1 MEKYTKVLNKLFNAY
16 SKGVDMYQNDGSLWL
31 IFTENKRWVIELSDN
46 GTLWYNYKFFND
58 IFKMVSLEMI
68 ENQHYITKW
77 VEDALQN
84 GVNHTQKQIPK
95 RLSKVE
101 DALQNGVKRTW
112 MLSLD
117 NSSKVEDALQ
127 NGVKNTRFDDKYY
140 KTSVD
145 DVIQNGV
152 KNTYTTLTPNDFM
165 AEHVIKN
172 GVKTTKSFFY
182 NGTKLAEEV
191 IKNGVKNALMVTD
204 MSTYYI
210 EEETQDGVK
219 DTQLFTGIQNGIK
232 TIEPGGYL
240 GFCVIRG
247 KKVHQFESAKQY
259 NEVEWVIIN
268 GIKQTKTPGDM
279 DIELTMEWME
289 ENETSSVPKLI
300 DYVIN
305 YGLKKTCFIK

>member
-1 MEKYTKVLNKLFNAY
+1 
-16 SKGVDMYQNDGSLWL
+16 
-31 IFTENKRWVIELSDN
+31 
-46 GTLWYNYKFFND
+46 
-58 IFKMVSLEMI
+58 MVSLEMI

-84 GVNHTQKQIPK
+84 
-95 RLSKVE
+95 
-101 DALQNGVKRTW
+101 
-112 MLSLD
+112 
-117 NSSKVEDALQ
+117 
-127 NGVKNTRFDDKYY
+127 
-140 KTSVD
+140 
-145 DVIQNGV
+145 
-152 KNTYTTLTPNDFM
+152 
-165 AEHVIKN
+165 
-172 GVKTTKSFFY
+172 
-182 NGTKLAEEV
+182 
-191 IKNGVKNALMVTD
+191 
-204 MSTYYI
+204 
-210 EEETQDGVK
+210 GVK

-305 YGLKKTCFIK
+305 YGLKKLVLLNDLVYSIYLS

>member
-84 GVNHTQKQIPK
+84 
-95 RLSKVE
+95 
-101 DALQNGVKRTW
+101 
-112 MLSLD
+112 
-117 NSSKVEDALQ
+117 
-127 NGVKNTRFDDKYY
+127 
-140 KTSVD
+140 
-145 DVIQNGV
+145 
-152 KNTYTTLTPNDFM
+152 
-165 AEHVIKN
+165 
-172 GVKTTKSFFY
+172 
-182 NGTKLAEEV
+182 
-191 IKNGVKNALMVTD
+191 
-204 MSTYYI
+204 
-210 EEETQDGVK
+210 GVK

-305 YGLKKTCFIK
+305 YGLKKLVLLNDLVYSIYLS